1 MAAHRWWRLL
11 PAATAGVVA
20 PAYATTYLTV
30 EQAQAAIF
38 PGVRL
43 TPAFQTLDAAQRRAV
58 EARSGVKVREPGVRA
73 WRAEGGGWF
82 IVDEVLGKHELIT
95 YALAL
100 SAEGRVVGVEI
111 MEYREAYGYQI
122 RDPRW
127 RAQFTGKSG
136 ADPLK
141 LDVDIRNIAGATL
154 SSRHVTDGVKRLLAT
169 YEVALKPR

>member
-1 MAAHRWWRLL
+1 MAAHCWWWLL

-38 PGVRL
+38 PGARL
-43 TPAFQTLDAAQRRAV
+43 TPPFQTLDDAQRRTI
-58 EARSGVKVREPGVRA
+58 EARAGVKVRERELKA
-73 WRAEGGGWF
+73 WRAVGGGWF
-82 IVDEVLGKHELIT
+82 IIDEALGKHELIT
-95 YALAL
+95 YALGL
-100 SAEGRVVGVEI
+100 SAEGRVLAIEI
-111 MEYREAYGYQI
+111 LDYREAYGYQI

-127 RAQFTGKSG
+127 RAQFAGKSG